1 VGCGSKWQKG
11 RWQLRPEK
19 NIYYYSYILIHSVV
33 GAGFFFPLF
42 FPLLLWLLF
51 SLWSLSI
58 FWLLR
63 IFFVLFC
70 FLITLLI
77 SFIST
82 LAFCSFVYFFFFF
95 CCSILVDIF
104 YNKYRS
110 FYMLINFAFLFF
122 HFFRGAWLS
131 CSLCF
136 TPQLALYF
144 GLVFCF
150 VLSSVLFSI
159 GRYHFWFPLLAGP
172 LSLFTLVCLGF
183 VWVYVPFFLIP
194 FVWFLLLPFVWA
206 LFFDSWVFCLF
217 LILLVIFLS
226 GFCFFYSPLLT

>member
-1 VGCGSKWQKG
+1 
-11 RWQLRPEK
+11 
-19 NIYYYSYILIHSVV
+19 
-33 GAGFFFPLF
+33 
-42 FPLLLWLLF
+42 
-51 SLWSLSI
+51 
-58 FWLLR
+58 
-63 IFFVLFC
+63 
-70 FLITLLI
+70 
-77 SFIST
+77 
-82 LAFCSFVYFFFFF
+82 
-95 CCSILVDIF
+95 
-104 YNKYRS
+104 
-110 FYMLINFAFLFF
+110 MLINFAFLFF

-194 FVWFLLLPFVWA
+194 FV
-206 LFFDSWVFCLF
+206 
-217 LILLVIFLS
+217 
-226 GFCFFYSPLLT
+226 

>member
-1 VGCGSKWQKG
+1 MVTTETQ
-11 RWQLRPEK
+11 EK
-19 NIYYYSYILIHSVV
+19 HVLLFLYFDSFCSWCR
-33 GAGFFFPLF
+33 FFFPPLFSSVAVVAVFIMIIIYILAFENFFCFILF
-42 FPLLLWLLF
+42 FNHAFNFLYFYFGFLQ
-51 SLWSLSI
+51 
-58 FWLLR
+58 
-63 IFFVLFC
+63 FC
-70 FLITLLI
+70 VF
-77 SFIST
+77 
-82 LAFCSFVYFFFFF
+82 FFFFF

-104 YNKYRS
+104 YSKYRS

-194 FVWFLLLPFVWA
+194 FV
-206 LFFDSWVFCLF
+206 
-217 LILLVIFLS
+217 
-226 GFCFFYSPLLT
+226 